1 MYALFLTLLLLFIL
15 VSEQRIH
22 AVNPSKLKG
31 WQLRGTMKVIKSME
45 LTLDDGADIR
55 HMQHMVNR
63 KVVSEA
69 YFETMLEGSKDEQ

>member
-1 MYALFLTLLLLFIL
+1 MNAQFRSLLLLFVL
-15 VSEQRIH
+15 LSVQRIQ
-22 AVNPSKLKG
+22 AVNPSQG
-31 WQLRGTMKVIKSME
+31 FQLRGTMKVIKSME
-45 LTLDDGADIR
+45 LTLDEGANIR

>member
-1 MYALFLTLLLLFIL
+1 MDALFRSLLLFFVLLSVQMI
-15 VSEQRIH
+15 Q
-22 AVNPSKLKG
+22 AVNPSQLKG
-31 WQLRGTMKVIKSME
+31 YQLRGTMKVIKSME
-45 LTLDDGADIR
+45 LTLDEGTNIR